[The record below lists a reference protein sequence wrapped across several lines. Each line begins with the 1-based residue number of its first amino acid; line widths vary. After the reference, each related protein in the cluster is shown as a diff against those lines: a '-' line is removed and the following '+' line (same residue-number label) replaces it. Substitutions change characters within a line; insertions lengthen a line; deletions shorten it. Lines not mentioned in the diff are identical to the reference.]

1 MPLLLWFVRLIRKY
15 DIFHYNDTGRLV
27 MPESAVRYI
36 ADNKARDMEQAMK
49 PGGGH

>member
-1 MPLLLWFVRLIRKY
+1 MPLCCVRWIRKY

-27 MPESAVRYI
+27 MPASALQYI
-36 ADNKARDMEQAMK
+36 TANKARDMEQAMK